1 MLSVGDLLKARYRID
16 RMLDIGALEGH
27 YGGWDLESNEPV
39 LIKELLPQPDLD
51 PETLGTLRARFERDA
66 ASIAGL
72 DHPHIVR
79 VVDYFCSPSNGSREI
94 NAYLI
99 EQAVQGLTL
108 AEIIQREGAIR
119 ETRVTAW
126 AEQLLDGLA
135 HAHARGICHRDIK
148 PDKILITPDDQAML
162 TGFEIVALWNP
173 LDPRT
178 WTAKR
183 VMGTPHYAPPECWGM
198 KMTHV
203 DSRSDIYTLG
213 AALYHTLTG
222 EQPLTAGERTSNPY
236 RFLQVKALNP
246 KVGTVTRDAVLKA
259 MELPRDKRFQSAEE
273 MAQALRKRSEYS
285 TTAAPPPAS
294 IWPAYGPRPWARNS
308 APTRGVLLVVM
319 LVIALAGLGVA
330 WLGRSG
336 FDWQRAALTAGAR
349 AAGPPSD
356 AGLPAMTG
364 GRAESAYPVATA
376 IATAV
381 TTPALPAAAIEPA
394 PLPADLGTTT
404 PTPDPTPTRPALAR
418 PELSVA
424 PPADWQDVIDDSFS
438 DNRNGWLINNHE
450 DDWGTIS
457 RQVTG
462 GTYRWTVNA
471 TLAVGRWSTL
481 DLRDGASALGD
492 FHAGVDARRERG
504 PEAAAYGLILRQ
516 FDGGYYVFSVRD
528 DGYYQFNMWA
538 GYEWRPIIDWTETT
552 AVRSGEVN
560 RLTVRAEGSR
570 FALFINDQRVAQV
583 ENDEIKAGKI
593 GLSISTA
600 ATQGDAVFTFDNFTL
615 WTP

>member
-16 RMLDIGALEGH
+16 RMLDIGALEGR
-27 YGGWDLESNEPV
+27 YGGWDLEHNEPV

-51 PETLGTLRARFERDA
+51 PETLETLRASFERDA
-66 ASIAGL
+66 ASLTKL

-79 VVDYFCSPSNGSREI
+79 VIDYFCASSNATRDI

-99 EQAVQGLTL
+99 ERAVPGLTL
-108 AEIIQREGAIR
+108 AELIQREGPIR

-126 AEQLLDGLA
+126 AEQLLGGLA

-183 VMGTPHYAPPECWGM
+183 VMGTPQYAPPECWGM

-203 DSRSDIYTLG
+203 DTRSDIYTLG

-273 MAQALRKRSEYS
+273 MAQALRNRSEYS

-294 IWPAYGPRPWARNS
+294 IWPAYGPRPWARNRP
-308 APTRGVLLVVM
+308 PTLRLLLVFT
-319 LVIALAGLGVA
+319 LVIALAGLAKV
-330 WLGRSG
+330 WLDRSG
-336 FDWQRAALTAGAR
+336 FDWQQATRAPGAF
-349 AAGPPSD
+349 AAGSPGD
-356 AGLPAMTG
+356 TGLPADTG
-364 GRAESAYPVATA
+364 GRAESAYPVATPVV
-376 IATAV
+376 ATSDAA
-381 TTPALPAAAIEPA
+381 TTTVADPALGAA
-394 PLPADLGTTT
+394 T
-404 PTPDPTPTRPALAR
+404 PTPRPTPTRPALA
-418 PELSVA
+418 PLELSVA
-424 PPADWQDVIDDSFS
+424 PPADWQDVIDDTFS

-471 TLAVGRWSTL
+471 SLAVGRWSTL
-481 DLRDGASALGD
+481 DLQGGASALGD

-504 PEAAAYGLILRQ
+504 PQAAAYGLILRQ
-516 FDGGYYVFSVRD
+516 FEGGYYVFSVRD

-600 ATQGDAVFTFDNFTL
+600 ATQGDAVFVFDNFTL
-615 WTP
+615 WVP